1 MAHADTDAP
10 VVAVKPQPDVYTVLL
25 IVAILALGVSIGL
38 VLYNLMSAPPD
49 GYGMSFGTLFDTSK
63 WPEPIRPPGK

>member
-1 MAHADTDAP
+1 MTQADTDAP
-10 VVAVKPQPDVYTVLL
+10 VVTVKAEPDVYTVLL

-49 GYGMSFGTLFDTSK
+49 GYDMSFGTLFDTSK
-63 WPEPIRPPGK
+63 WPEPIRPRGK